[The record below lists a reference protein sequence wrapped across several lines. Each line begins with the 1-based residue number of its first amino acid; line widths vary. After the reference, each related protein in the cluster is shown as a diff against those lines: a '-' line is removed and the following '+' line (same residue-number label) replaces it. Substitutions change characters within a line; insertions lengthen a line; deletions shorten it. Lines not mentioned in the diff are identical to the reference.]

1 MYLPGEGEALD
12 NELLLIEFIL
22 WGVPIWLKELRRGA
36 RGVAVGVVEAD
47 EAAELLRLWL
57 YRIAGD
63 AVARGK
69 VLHLGDIAA
78 MRNFF
83 FFWIILRI
91 EKKIKKRSEGKLMF
105 VDIITK
111 GRDLYGVRCQILA
124 SLVLWKMRPRW
135 RFVSD
140 TRRK

>member
-78 MRNFF
+78 MRKKIFF
-83 FFWIILRI
+83 FLIILRI
-91 EKKIKKRSEGKLMF
+91 EKNQEKVG
-105 VDIITK
+105 
-111 GRDLYGVRCQILA
+111 G
-124 SLVLWKMRPRW
+124 
-135 RFVSD
+135 
-140 TRRK
+140 

>member
-1 MYLPGEGEALD
+1 MYVPGEGDVLD
-12 NELLLIEFIL
+12 NELLLMEFIL

-78 MRNFF
+78 MREKRIFLFIFF
-83 FFWIILRI
+83 KLLICP
-91 EKKIKKRSEGKLMF
+91 KKRSGGKLMF
-105 VDIITK
+105 VDIIA
-111 GRDLYGVRCQILA
+111 RYGVRCQILA
-124 SLVLWKMRPRW
+124 SLLWKMRPRW

-140 TRRK
+140 THM

>member
-78 MRNFF
+78 MRKKKIF

-91 EKKIKKRSEGKLMF
+91 EKKSR
-105 VDIITK
+105 K
-111 GRDLYGVRCQILA
+111 GRR
-124 SLVLWKMRPRW
+124 
-135 RFVSD
+135 VS
-140 TRRK
+140 

>member
-78 MRNFF
+78 MREREKFFISDIINFSYQKN
-83 FFWIILRI
+83 R
-91 EKKIKKRSEGKLMF
+91 KKIF
-105 VDIITK
+105 
-111 GRDLYGVRCQILA
+111 
-124 SLVLWKMRPRW
+124 
-135 RFVSD
+135 
-140 TRRK
+140 